1 LTQGQGG
8 FALIFAAEALNVG
21 RHLATQTN
29 FINLKK
35 HKTLIDQARRSGNF
49 AA

>member
-1 LTQGQGG
+1 MLVAILRRQ
-8 FALIFAAEALNVG
+8 A
-21 RHLATQTN
+21 N
-29 FINLKK
+29 FTNLKK

>member
-1 LTQGQGG
+1 MLV
-8 FALIFAAEALNVG
+8 AISRDRRIL
-21 RHLATQTN
+21 LARQAN

>member
-1 LTQGQGG
+1 LKSSERCR
-8 FALIFAAEALNVG
+8 EATPNSAQN
-21 RHLATQTN
+21 RSQAN
-29 FINLKK
+29 FITLKK